1 MAIESKLDAKDMKVG
16 LLAIMVKGDSP
27 STPVLD
33 PKISKFI
40 VLVVAGGRGFS
51 SSRLS
56 IFGSKVVSDVQSNG
70 LVGLGVTCRISGE
83 MTEGT
88 GDVLYSE
95 LSGENCL
102 DTVAEESG

>member
-1 MAIESKLDAKDMKVG
+1 
-16 LLAIMVKGDSP
+16 
-27 STPVLD
+27 
-33 PKISKFI
+33 
-40 VLVVAGGRGFS
+40 
-51 SSRLS
+51 
-56 IFGSKVVSDVQSNG
+56 VSDVQSNG
-70 LVGLGVTCRISGE
+70 LVGLGVTFSGE